1 MDVTPLIPQGKQ
13 IIEAY
18 GEGGFRISGQR
29 VEGSVIVFPDKVVA
43 WAPAAAGDM
52 SAGDLQPVS
61 AAGQAGSVELLL
73 IGTGAR
79 MTQIDR
85 GLAADAAGRRRGHR
99 GDGYR
104 RRLPDL
110 QRPDGGR
117 PARGGGADRRRLTR
131 AACPAGSYPPD
142 SPATPIRDGS
152 AMEGTSHPPSAP
164 DGGRFAGLLAGF
176 DAFGSATR
184 RSDID
189 GVPVFENEFWTA
201 KQRQAHPLHEV
212 SYRACFKPQLPRFFI
227 EAFTE
232 PGAGVYDPFAGRGTT
247 LIEAALLGRR
257 PDRQRRQ
264 SAEPAADR
272 AAAAAAVDRGCGRAS
287 EGAGARLAA
296 ERRRAGRSARLLSSG
311 NACGTSR
318 GCGATSSNSRGDA
331 VDAWIRMVCLNRL
344 TGHSSG
350 FFSVYTLPPNQAT
363 SAVRQ
368 RKINEARRQVPP
380 KRDVFEIVL
389 RKTKALLKAPLPAE
403 LWRRGGQDPDGA
415 GGAYAG
421 DRRRQRRSD
430 RDVAAVPGCGRLSDR
445 QLAALLVRRDRAG
458 DGADHAAPVAGGLGA
473 LRRSLLHA
481 SSPAWC
487 GRAAGSRSKW
497 AKCAAATLALEH
509 TVLSAAAGLPLQPL
523 AVMINRQVFT
533 KTAQCWGVDNNA
545 KGTNSNRI
553 VVFERR

>member
-1 MDVTPLIPQGKQ
+1 
-13 IIEAY
+13 
-18 GEGGFRISGQR
+18 
-29 VEGSVIVFPDKVVA
+29 
-43 WAPAAAGDM
+43 
-52 SAGDLQPVS
+52 
-61 AAGQAGSVELLL
+61 
-73 IGTGAR
+73 
-79 MTQIDR
+79 
-85 GLAADAAGRRRGHR
+85 
-99 GDGYR
+99 
-104 RRLPDL
+104 
-110 QRPDGGR
+110 
-117 PARGGGADRRRLTR
+117 
-131 AACPAGSYPPD
+131 
-142 SPATPIRDGS
+142 
-152 AMEGTSHPPSAP
+152 MEGTSHPPSAP

-232 PGAGVYDPFAGRGTT
+232 PGACVYDPFAGRGTT
-247 LIEAALLGRR
+247 LIEAALLGRHPIGNDVNPLSR
-257 PDRQRRQ
+257 LLVAPRLQPL
-264 SAEPAADR
+264 SI
-272 AAAAAAVDRGCGRAS
+272 VDVT
-287 EGAGARLAA
+287 ARLAEL
-296 ERRRAGRSARLLSSG
+296 ERVLPSSADAPDELLAFYHPDTLRDIARLRTYFLEQS
-311 NACGTSR
+311 
-318 GCGATSSNSRGDA
+318 GDA

-368 RKINEARRQVPP
+368 RKINEARGQVPP

-389 RKTKALLKAPLPAE
+389 RKTKALLKAPSPAGYGTAAAEILTGPAE
-403 LWRRGGQDPDGA
+403 RTPDIADGSVDLIVTSPPFLDVVDYPTDNWLRCWFAGIEPATVPITLHRSLADWERFIASCFREFARVVRPGGRIAFEVGEVRGG
-415 GGAYAG
+415 
-421 DRRRQRRSD
+421 
-430 RDVAAVPGCGRLSDR
+430 
-445 QLAALLVRRDRAG
+445 
-458 DGADHAAPVAGGLGA
+458 
-473 LRRSLLHA
+473 
-481 SSPAWC
+481 
-487 GRAAGSRSKW
+487 K
-497 AKCAAATLALEH
+497 LALEH